1 VYIPNAVSSG
11 QDPFIGDQGATTG
24 VIKAGATLVL
34 ERYLKY
40 EGNKCLNWSFFSVH
54 LVIQSTIIAKKY

>member
-1 VYIPNAVSSG
+1 MPARAVQHHVSYCERRSSIPNAVSSG
-11 QDPFIGDQGATTG
+11 QDPLIGDQGATTG

-40 EGNKCLNWSFFSVH
+40 EGNEC
-54 LVIQSTIIAKKY
+54 